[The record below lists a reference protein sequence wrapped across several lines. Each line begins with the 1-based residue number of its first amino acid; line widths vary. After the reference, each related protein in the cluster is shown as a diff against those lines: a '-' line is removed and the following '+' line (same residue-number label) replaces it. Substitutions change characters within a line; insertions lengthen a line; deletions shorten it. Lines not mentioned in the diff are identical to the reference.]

1 MPDINNHS
9 APELFQ
15 IVQTNLKTMKYAQAR
30 QQMVQTWGQLSAEWG
45 INRTMGQIHALLMIS
60 PDPMTADQIIGEL
73 AISRGN
79 VSMNLRNL
87 VEWGV
92 VHKVYI
98 AGDRKEYFASEK
110 DAWKMALQIA
120 RERKRRELD
129 PVIQSLN
136 QLQNVEADSGSEK
149 EVNELNKMTSQILD
163 VAMQIDKV
171 IDIGIRAG
179 GQSLVRKLMSVLG
192 NK

>member
-1 MPDINNHS
+1 
-9 APELFQ
+9 
-15 IVQTNLKTMKYAQAR
+15 
-30 QQMVQTWGQLSAEWG
+30 MVQTWGQLSAQWG

-60 PDPMTADQIIGEL
+60 PEPMTADQLITEL
-73 AISRGN
+73 GISRGN

-92 VHKVYI
+92 VHKVHVP
-98 AGDRKEYFASEK
+98 GDRKEYFSSEK

-129 PVIQSLN
+129 PVINSLHN
-136 QLQNVEADSGSEK
+136 LQNIDADEGYEK
-149 EVNELNKMTSQILD
+149 EVEELNKMTAQILD

-171 IDIGIRAG
+171 LDIGIRTG
-179 GQSLVRKLMSVLG
+179 GQGLVRKLINVLR
-192 NK
+192 